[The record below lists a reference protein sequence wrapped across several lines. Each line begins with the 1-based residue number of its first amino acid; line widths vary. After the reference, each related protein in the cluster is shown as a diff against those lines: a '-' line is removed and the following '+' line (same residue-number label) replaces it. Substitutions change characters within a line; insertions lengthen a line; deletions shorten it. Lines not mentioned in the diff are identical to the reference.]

1 MTPIFKE
8 LSDEYNDEVR
18 FVKVDA
24 DDSEDVC
31 AEYQILGLPTFAVFI
46 DGKMVA
52 TRAGAM
58 PKKMLMDWVDETLSV
73 LEEGNGEQEKK

>member
-8 LSDEYNDEVR
+8 LSDEYTDEVK
-18 FVKVDA
+18 FVKIDA
-24 DDSEDVC
+24 DDFDDVC

-58 PKKMLMDWVDETLSV
+58 PKVMLMEWIDENLSV
-73 LEEGNGEQEKK
+73 LEGEGGEKESK